1 MKKDELRI
9 YLDYAF
15 KTDSTYIGEKLCRS
29 DRHADNMRKRY
40 EEKYGEPV
48 EMFFVKRTG
57 IKNGKCVF

>member
-1 MKKDELRI
+1 MKNEVRI

-15 KTDSTYIGEKLCRS
+15 KTDSTFIGEKLCRS
-29 DRHADNMRKRY
+29 ERHAASMRKRY

-57 IKNGKCVF
+57 IKNGKCIF